1 MPIKIITMSRTI
13 ALRGGA
19 LGCLILGAATAAGA
33 AGAPGAGE
41 SGGIEEVVVTA
52 QFRQQSVQDTPVAI
66 TAVDASMLEARSQT
80 NIAAIAEQAPNVTLK
95 PAAAPFGPTLQ
106 AFIRGVGQYDFNF
119 ALEPGVGM
127 YVDDVY
133 YSTSMG
139 SLFDL
144 LDLDRVEVLR
154 GPQGTLAGQNSI
166 GGAIKLF
173 SKKPDG
179 NGGGFVQATYG
190 QRHRTDL
197 RAGGDFTL
205 LDGKAYAR
213 ISGVSHHQDG
223 YVTRYDYRC
232 THPGATQVPSYV
244 TDSNCVLGTEGGK
257 AYDAARLALRFTPT
271 DKLEI
276 NLIGDYTN
284 DNSQSAPLTLLYV
297 GSTTAAG
304 ATPGAVSPVTGA
316 APPGGSRTNLA
327 IGVDGRPDTSAALGG
342 VLALGTAT
350 GSPFIAYSPF
360 GNWAQDTF
368 SHSPYINYSTYHN
381 PRPIDGT
388 APYSDPAVN
397 RISGYGYSATIDYRF
412 SDTLSLKSISAYR
425 YYSGDWG
432 LDEDGS
438 PIGVTQLHNSVW
450 HRQASEELR
459 LSGRVL
465 DQVNFTVGGLYFKQ
479 KSHYGGR
486 VDLLSMEFIENDY
499 IPASTKAGFAHV
511 DWQATA
517 RLDVLGGVRYTKQE
531 KTFTF
536 GRLGVPGNTYPGGVA
551 PAVAPLNGTSGT
563 SSSSKWDYRAALQY
577 RWTDGLMSYA
587 QIATGFKG
595 GGVNPRPFYI
605 QQEQSFDPET
615 LTAYELGL
623 KSDWLDRRLRVNGAV
638 FLNKYTDIVLTVNNC
653 PLPGAPAPT
662 PCAMP
667 VNAGEADIKG
677 AELEATVI
685 PVDHLSIDASGSYLH
700 FNYTSISA
708 AAQAA
713 GITLGMQS
721 PFAPRWKFSAG
732 AQYQWIMGSAG
743 SLTPRIDW
751 SRQTSF
757 HAAAINSPFNHVDG
771 YSLLNGRVTWRDASE
786 LWNVSLE
793 VTNLTDKLYYLG
805 IFDNRGSS
813 RTVMGQPAPP
823 RQWAVSVKRN
833 FR

>member
-1 MPIKIITMSRTI
+1 MSLKIVSAKRSSV
-13 ALRGGA
+13 RHSGV
-19 LGCLILGAATAAGA
+19 LGLLVLGAAVATAAEVT
-33 AGAPGAGE
+33 GE
-41 SGGIEEVVVTA
+41 TGGIEEVVVTA

-66 TAVDASMLEARSQT
+66 TAVDATMLEARSQT
-80 NIAAIAEQAPNVTLK
+80 NIAAVADQAPNVTLK

-133 YSTSMG
+133 YSTSLG

-144 LDLDRVEVLR
+144 LDLARVEILR

-190 QRHRTDL
+190 QLHRTDI

-205 LDGKAYAR
+205 VDGKAYAR

-244 TDSNCVLGTEGGK
+244 TDSGCVLGTEGGK
-257 AYDAARLALRFTPT
+257 AYDAARLALRLTPT

-284 DNSQSAPLTLLYV
+284 DNSEAAPLTLLYV
-297 GSTTAAG
+297 GSQTAAG
-304 ATPGAVSPVTGA
+304 AAPGAVNPPTNRA
-316 APPGGSRTNLA
+316 TAPGGSPNNLA
-327 IGVDGRPDTSAALGG
+327 IGADGRPDTSAAAGG
-342 VLALGTAT
+342 VLAMGTAT

-360 GNWAQDTF
+360 GDWARDTF

-381 PRPIDGT
+381 PRPVDGT
-388 APYSDPAVN
+388 APYSIPPVN

-412 SDTLSLKSISAYR
+412 TDTLSLKSISAYR
-425 YYSGDWG
+425 YYSGKWSI
-432 LDEDGS
+432 DEDGT
-438 PIGVTQLHNSVW
+438 PIGATQLLNTVW

-459 LSGRVL
+459 LNGRLFDSL
-465 DQVNFTVGGLYFKQ
+465 DFTVGGLYFKQ

-486 VDLLSMEFIENDY
+486 VDLLSMAFIENDY
-499 IPASTKAGFAHV
+499 IPASTKAGFAHA

-517 RLDVLGGVRYTKQE
+517 KLDVLAGVRYTKQE

-551 PAVAPLNGTSGT
+551 PAVAALNGTSGT
-563 SSSSKWDYRAALQY
+563 SASSKWDYRLALQY

-587 QIATGFKG
+587 QVATGFKG

-605 QQEQSFDPET
+605 QQEQPFDPET

-623 KSDWLDRRLRVNGAV
+623 KSDWLERRLRVNGAV
-638 FLNKYTDIVLTVNNC
+638 FLNKYKDIVLTVNNC
-653 PLPGAPAPT
+653 PIPGAPAPT

-677 AELEATVI
+677 AELEATI
-685 PVDHLSIDASGSYLH
+685 MPVDHLSIDASGSYLH
-700 FNYTSISA
+700 FNYTNVST
-708 AAQAA
+708 AAQTA
-713 GITLGMQS
+713 GITPDMES
-721 PFAPRWKFSAG
+721 PFAPHWKFSAG
-732 AQYQWIMGSAG
+732 MQYEWMVGSAG

-751 SRQTSF
+751 SRQTDF
-757 HAAAINSPFNHVDG
+757 YAAAINSSFNHVDG
-771 YSLLNGRVTWRDASE
+771 YSLLNARLTWRDAAS
-786 LWNVSLE
+786 LWDVSLE
-793 VTNLTDKLYYLG
+793 VTNLANKLYYLG

-813 RTVMGQPAPP
+813 RTVLGEPAPP
-823 RQWAVSVKRN
+823 RQWAVSVKRS
-833 FR
+833 FH